1 MKWKRKGNIIPTLF
15 IIPRTTKWWVFFY
28 RQRQLEEESARKQ
41 MELQQATERQKR
53 DKEENKVRRIQ
64 LDESEHHLKGYL
76 N

>member
-1 MKWKRKGNIIPTLF
+1 
-15 IIPRTTKWWVFFY
+15 
-28 RQRQLEEESARKQ
+28 